1 MNVSDRTISYESYRS
16 ENHDCRLLAVD
27 AAQAVPDRR
36 AFVRAACES
45 EDDAEGVLF
54 LALEQSY
61 AEPRVVTTFVNPEGT
76 VERVTPAAAG
86 CAAAWAMDRISEET
100 VLLDTQTGT
109 YRAVADGDERSSSG
123 NRTRSGDGEGVVVE
137 SLSEEADRTN
147 AAVVRDESDASLAA
161 PAPAPDGGRLGHSPR
176 TETEPV
182 VSEEPRPADD
192 D

>member
-16 ENHDCRLLAVD
+16 QDHDCRLLAVD
-27 AAQAVPDRR
+27 AAQAVPDRG

-45 EDDAEGVLF
+45 EGDAEGVLF
-54 LALEQSY
+54 LALEESY
-61 AEPRVVTTFVNPEGT
+61 AEPRVVTTFVNPEGI

-86 CAAAWAMDRISEET
+86 CAAAWAIDRLGEDT

-109 YRAVADGDERSSSG
+109 YRAAADS
-123 NRTRSGDGEGVVVE
+123 DGVLVE
-137 SLSEEADRTN
+137 SLSEERERTN
-147 AAVVRDESDASLAA
+147 AAVVRDESDTSLAA

-176 TETEPV
+176 SETGAV
-182 VSEEPRPADD
+182 VSEESRPADD

>member
-16 ENHDCRLLAVD
+16 ENHNCRLLAVD

-86 CAAAWAMDRISEET
+86 CAAAWALDRIGEET

-109 YRAVADGDERSSSG
+109 YRAVADGDGVRVEALSSE
-123 NRTRSGDGEGVVVE
+123 DEG
-137 SLSEEADRTN
+137 TN
-147 AAVVRDESDASLAA
+147 AAVVRERESEASLAA
-161 PAPAPDGGRLGHSPR
+161 PAPAPDGGRLGRSPR
-176 TETEPV
+176 TETESV

>member
-16 ENHDCRLLAVD
+16 QDNDCRLLAVD
-27 AAQAVPDRR
+27 AAQAVPDRG

-45 EDDAEGVLF
+45 EDDADGVLF
-54 LALEQSY
+54 LALEEGY
-61 AEPRVVTTFVNPEGT
+61 AEPRVVTTFVDPEG
-76 VERVTPAAAG
+76 VVARVTPAAAG
-86 CAAAWAMDRISEET
+86 CAAAWAIDRLGEDT

-109 YRAVADGDERSSSG
+109 YRAVADG
-123 NRTRSGDGEGVVVE
+123 EGVVVE
-137 SLSEEADRTN
+137 SLSEKNDRTN
-147 AAVVRDESDASLAA
+147 AAVVRDETDASLAA

-182 VSEEPRPADD
+182 VSEEARPADD